1 MQSSDADAL
10 QRLFHLIAR
19 LRGPD
24 GCPWDQAQKLGDI
37 LADTIEE
44 AYELEWAATHL
55 SRTEL
60 LDEMGDLLFLVC
72 FAIHVARETDQDFNV
87 AHIATHAYEKIYGR
101 HPHVFGDAK
110 AETPEES
117 IVHWERIKAGERE
130 NKKESD
136 DESALHGIA
145 GNLPPL
151 RRAEKVQERAAS
163 VGFDWDNV
171 SDIVKKLREE
181 VDELESAL
189 QSGERDHIHNEVGD
203 LFFSV
208 VNISRYLKLDADRA
222 LNRSTSKFIHRF
234 QSMEQLIHKDGRKL
248 PEMTLEEMDAYW
260 ERVKA
265 EDQEKE

>member
-1 MQSSDADAL
+1 MQAADSDAL
-10 QRLFHLIAR
+10 KRLFELIAR

-24 GCPWDQAQKLGDI
+24 GCPWDQAQTLEDI

-44 AYELEWAATHL
+44 AYELEWAGTHL
-55 SRTEL
+55 TRADL

-72 FAIHVARETDQDFNV
+72 FAVHVARETDEDFTIE
-87 AHIATHAYEKIYGR
+87 HIAAHAYDKIYGR

-110 AETPEES
+110 ADTAEES
-117 IVHWERIKAGERE
+117 IVHWERIKAEERA
-130 NKKESD
+130 KKKQSD

-171 SDIVKKLREE
+171 HDIVKKLREE
-181 VDELESAL
+181 VDEFEAALES
-189 QSGERDHIHNEVGD
+189 GDRDHIQSEVGD

-208 VNISRYLKLDADRA
+208 VNISRYLKLDADGA
-222 LNRSTSKFIHRF
+222 LNRSTSKFIRRF
-234 QSMEQLIHKDGRKL
+234 QAMEQMIQDDGKHL
-248 PEMTLEEMDAYW
+248 PDMTLAEMDAYW

-265 EDQEKE
+265 N